1 MATYSIFFVLII
13 FALNSCCHQLK
24 AKLLFDDVNNLKSN
38 SDRDFEEIP
47 CETET
52 TEDWSIPLLR
62 NGLGDDSYFIWS
74 DKKIPF
80 VIGDGFNETQNANI
94 LDAVADYNRIFKG
107 CIEWVQKTDQVLE
120 ANHS

>member
-1 MATYSIFFVLII
+1 MATGSIFFVLII
-13 FALNSCCHQLK
+13 FAITSCHQLK
-24 AKLLFDDVNNLKSN
+24 AKLFDNDLLNSN
-38 SDRDFEEIP
+38 ADRDSEEIP

-74 DKKIPF
+74 DKKVPF

-107 CIEWVQKTDQVLE
+107 CIEWVQKTDQV
-120 ANHS
+120 SI